1 MPTAPPDPLFPRR
14 RAIGEQIRVARE
26 AAELSQE
33 EVANRIGI
41 DRPSIVL
48 IEAGTRNATINT
60 LLRISDVVGVPLAQL
75 VR

>member
-1 MPTAPPDPLFPRR
+1 MPARPDPLLPRR
-14 RAIGEQIRVARE
+14 RAIGEKIRVARE
-26 AAELSQE
+26 AAKLTQE
-33 EVANRIGI
+33 EVANRIGL

-60 LLRISDVVGVPLAQL
+60 LLRISDVIGVPLAEL